1 MIEMA
6 QKKLES
12 MSYKELLALQ
22 DRLQSALA
30 DKRESQRQSVRDEI
44 ENMAKAAG
52 FRVDELFSS
61 RKGKAPRAAPGIKY
75 RHSDNA
81 SLTWTGRGRRPKWLV
96 GAGGNIERFRVA

>member
-1 MIEMA
+1 MTSN
-6 QKKLES
+6 KLNG

-22 DRLQSALA
+22 GRVQSAIA
-30 DKRESQRQSVRDEI
+30 DKRENQRLSVRGEI
-44 ENMAKAAG
+44 EMMAKAAG

-61 RKGKAPRAAPGIKY
+61 RKGKAPRAAAPGIKY
-75 RHSDNA
+75 CHPDNG